1 MSLAAKAF
9 GVPLV
14 GNLHLQSTSSRFA
27 KHYGVTREL
36 DWDRMDSSDVVE
48 LLDFLERNGLEVH
61 VDGGWAVD
69 ALLGKQTRDHDDL
82 DVAIPHS
89 QVPLLRRL
97 MATRGFHERP
107 QGDSSECNFVLADAG
122 DRRLDVHSYTLDAAG
137 KNVSGVPYAAEHLT
151 GTGAIGG
158 RPVHC
163 IDPAWLVKFHAGYEV
178 DERDYQDVRLLCER
192 FGLPLPGHYSKFSR

>member
-1 MSLAAKAF
+1 MNA
-9 GVPLV
+9 
-14 GNLHLQSTSSRFA
+14 
-27 KHYGVTREL
+27 
-36 DWDRMDSSDVVE
+36 SDVVE
-48 LLDFLERNGLEVH
+48 LLDFLERSGLEVH

-69 ALLGKQTRDHDDL
+69 ALLRKQTRDHDDL
-82 DVAIPHS
+82 DVAIPHA

-107 QGDSSECNFVLADAG
+107 QSDSWECNFVLADTG

-151 GTGAIGG
+151 GTGVIAG

-192 FGLPLPGHYSKFSR
+192 FGLPLPGDYSKCSR